1 MRLAATLL
9 VRDEAD
15 IVEAHLAFHLSAG
28 VDIIVATDHRSKD
41 GTTEILE
48 SYAREGRVHLI
59 RRDDERIRQSEWVTH
74 MARLAAVEHGA
85 DWVINSDADEFW
97 WPREGSLKDVLAAV
111 PPRYGVVYAV
121 SRVFVPRPGQEWFAE
136 RMTARLA
143 LTAPINDPATPF
155 RHVAKVAHRGDP
167 RVVVLQG
174 NHRVSGIRHAEL
186 RGWSPLEVL
195 HFPFRSLRQLAQ
207 KYGTT
212 STAWERNLRG
222 DLARAAQALE
232 QGRAEA
238 VYGRVVVDDETLRRG
253 LAGGSL
259 VEDVRLRDALRVL
272 HDGSGRFAHSAIG
285 RGLLRVGQPSF
296 AEDAS
301 RAIDAVVLAEANGV
315 RLQRRADELAA
326 RLVTRGPTTAG
337 FTRSPRREQAGPAP
351 SSRPSRRRR

>member
-15 IVEAHLAFHLSAG
+15 VVDAQLTFHLSAG
-28 VDIIVATDHRSKD
+28 VDIVVATDHKSSD

-111 PPRYGVVYAV
+111 PRQYGVVYAV
-121 SRVFVPRPGQEWFAE
+121 SRVFVPRPGPEWFAE

-155 RHVAKVAHRGDP
+155 RHVAKVAHRADP
-167 RVVVLQG
+167 HAVVLQG
-174 NHRVSGIRHAEL
+174 NHRVSGVPHAEL

-195 HFPFRSLRQLAQ
+195 HFPFRSLRQLER
-207 KYGTT
+207 KYETT
-212 STAWERNLRG
+212 SRAWELNLRG
-222 DLARAAQALE
+222 DIARATRALG

-238 VYGRVVVDDETLRRG
+238 VYEAVVVDDATLRRG
-253 LAGGSL
+253 MADGSL
-259 VEDVRLRDALRVL
+259 VEDLRLRDALRALRDPAGGFV
-272 HDGSGRFAHSAIG
+272 DPETG
-285 RGLLRVGQPSF
+285 RGLLRFGPSSF
-296 AEDAS
+296 SEDAS
-301 RAIDAVVLAEANGV
+301 RALDAVVLAEADRV
-315 RLQRRADELAA
+315 RLQRRADELAG
-326 RLVTRGPTTAG
+326 RLAER
-337 FTRSPRREQAGPAP
+337 PRRGGGRSAVAP
-351 SSRPSRRRR
+351 V